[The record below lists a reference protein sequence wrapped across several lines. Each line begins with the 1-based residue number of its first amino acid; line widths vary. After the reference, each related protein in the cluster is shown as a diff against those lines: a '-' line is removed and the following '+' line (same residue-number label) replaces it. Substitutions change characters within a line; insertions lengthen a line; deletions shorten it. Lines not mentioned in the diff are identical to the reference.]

1 MTSCSTPGLSKAHVR
16 SKDSSKIGPPTSCWL
31 LLRPRGLTER
41 VTRSNERT
49 PKALCFKPG
58 QSGNP
63 NGRPKGS
70 RNKFTEE
77 FLDDFREVWAEEGSN
92 AIKTMAKDRPGDFV
106 RVAAMLVPKELL
118 LGRSNPL
125 ADLSDDELVAIIEAL
140 QIAAHSKEADAIN
153 P

>member
-1 MTSCSTPGLSKAHVR
+1 MSDHLKPYA
-16 SKDSSKIGPPTSCWL
+16 
-31 LLRPRGLTER
+31 
-41 VTRSNERT
+41 
-49 PKALCFKPG
+49 FKPG

-70 RNKFTEE
+70 RNKFSEE

-118 LGRSNPL
+118 LGKSHPL
-125 ADLSDDELVAIIEAL
+125 SELSDEELVAAIEAINA
-140 QIAAHSKEADAIN
+140 IAAHGEEADAAV

>member
-1 MTSCSTPGLSKAHVR
+1 MSEHLKRYG
-16 SKDSSKIGPPTSCWL
+16 
-31 LLRPRGLTER
+31 
-41 VTRSNERT
+41 
-49 PKALCFKPG
+49 FKPG

-70 RNKFTEE
+70 RNKFSEE

-92 AIKTMAKDRPGDFV
+92 AITTMAKNRPGDFV

-140 QIAAHSKEADAIN
+140 QIAAHGKEADATDAS
-153 P
+153 PGQEDASG

>member
-1 MTSCSTPGLSKAHVR
+1 MSQHLKPYA
-16 SKDSSKIGPPTSCWL
+16 
-31 LLRPRGLTER
+31 
-41 VTRSNERT
+41 
-49 PKALCFKPG
+49 FKPG

-63 NGRPKGS
+63 KGRPKGS
-70 RNKFTEE
+70 RNKFSEE

-140 QIAAHSKEADAIN
+140 QIAAHSREADAADVN
-153 P
+153 PEQEDAPR

>member
-1 MTSCSTPGLSKAHVR
+1 MSDHLKPYA
-16 SKDSSKIGPPTSCWL
+16 
-31 LLRPRGLTER
+31 
-41 VTRSNERT
+41 
-49 PKALCFKPG
+49 FKPG

-70 RNKFTEE
+70 RNKFSEE

-125 ADLSDDELVAIIEAL
+125 ADLSDDELVEMIEAL
-140 QIAAHSKEADAIN
+140 RITAHGEEADAADAN
-153 P
+153 PEQEDAPR

>member
-1 MTSCSTPGLSKAHVR
+1 MSDHLKPYA
-16 SKDSSKIGPPTSCWL
+16 
-31 LLRPRGLTER
+31 
-41 VTRSNERT
+41 
-49 PKALCFKPG
+49 FKPG

-70 RNKFTEE
+70 RNKFSEE

-125 ADLSDDELVAIIEAL
+125 ADLSDDELVAMIEAL
-140 QIAAHSKEADAIN
+140 RITAHGEADAADAN
-153 P
+153 PEQEDAPR

>member
-1 MTSCSTPGLSKAHVR
+1 MSDHLKPYA
-16 SKDSSKIGPPTSCWL
+16 
-31 LLRPRGLTER
+31 
-41 VTRSNERT
+41 
-49 PKALCFKPG
+49 FKPG

-70 RNKFTEE
+70 RNKFSEE

-92 AIKTMAKDRPGDFV
+92 AIKAMAKDRPGDFV

-125 ADLSDDELVAIIEAL
+125 ADLSDDELVAAIEA
-140 QIAAHSKEADAIN
+140 IAAHGREADAADAD
-153 P
+153 PEQEDASD

>member
-1 MTSCSTPGLSKAHVR
+1 MTDHLKPFA
-16 SKDSSKIGPPTSCWL
+16 
-31 LLRPRGLTER
+31 
-41 VTRSNERT
+41 
-49 PKALCFKPG
+49 FKPG
-58 QSGNP
+58 RSGNP

-70 RNKFTEE
+70 RNKFSEE

-140 QIAAHSKEADAIN
+140 QIAAHGKEADAADAN
-153 P
+153 PEQEDAPR